1 MQRFFCLFAALA
13 LALALSCQAMAAVQ
27 TFHSQIKD
35 FTVDVPEGWQAKAI
49 PDGCQIGSA
58 DGRNGMSIQMV
69 PADGRAPK
77 DVAMAAAKA
86 ANAVVKEEEVD
97 GESATLACEL
107 NGSPLLICVVNM
119 EGCLF
124 SVVMAGE
131 DEKTME
137 KIFDSL
143 EAVDDGEGGQKAGG
157 SPFDV
162 AIGHV
167 AGDQDKAVAGN
178 VQEFGVPGH
187 RFTVAVPEGWQVK
200 TDKNT
205 VFFHNPQGALRFFAT
220 SDENPGMSA
229 GDMAEGLAK
238 SADISGTST
247 VEKSSSRARVRGRH
261 KDGMDASILVLLD
274 GKHVLIVTIVEPED
288 EATKAAV
295 ASLAFVK

>member
-49 PDGCQIGSA
+49 PDGCQVASA
-58 DGRNGMSIQMV
+58 DGKSAMTIQIV
-69 PADGRAPK
+69 PAGDNSPK

-143 EAVDDGEGGQKAGG
+143 EPADD
-157 SPFDV
+157 S
-162 AIGHV
+162 
-167 AGDQDKAVAGN
+167 
-178 VQEFGVPGH
+178 
-187 RFTVAVPEGWQVK
+187 
-200 TDKNT
+200 
-205 VFFHNPQGALRFFAT
+205 
-220 SDENPGMSA
+220 
-229 GDMAEGLAK
+229 K
-238 SADISGTST
+238 S
-247 VEKSSSRARVRGRH
+247 K
-261 KDGMDASILVLLD
+261 
-274 GKHVLIVTIVEPED
+274 P
-288 EATKAAV
+288 
-295 ASLAFVK
+295 